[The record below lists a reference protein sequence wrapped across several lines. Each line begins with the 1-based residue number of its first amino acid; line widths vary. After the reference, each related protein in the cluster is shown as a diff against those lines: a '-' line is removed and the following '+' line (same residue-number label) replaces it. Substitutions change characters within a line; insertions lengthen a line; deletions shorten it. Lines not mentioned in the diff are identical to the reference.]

1 MKASFDQEIVRKNVE
16 LLWEES
22 GFNANR
28 FATECN
34 IDVSNFR
41 KKIAGKLPW
50 TLNDVDKFISA
61 LNVRRGWLMEGTGE
75 KFKAPKEFI
84 EQVRRDNPKQPSK
97 GKENEGIPLI
107 PTNAMAGSLNGADYQ
122 FMPYDVET
130 YFVVPTF
137 AKSDFCIR
145 VEGNSMEPTY
155 YKGDIIAC
163 KYVPMS
169 GLWFQWGKVYV
180 VATNQGV
187 LVKHIEKGHDQKHVT
202 LVSDNPAYQPFE
214 IPTSDIYSVAI
225 INGLIR
231 VE

>member
-1 MKASFDQEIVRKNVE
+1 MINDFNQKDIDSRIKTLIAESGLTVRK
-16 LLWEES
+16 
-22 GFNANR
+22 
-28 FATECN
+28 FA
-34 IDVSNFR
+34 ISVKLDVSNTT
-41 KKIAGKLPW
+41 KKYNGGLPW
-50 TLNDVDKFISA
+50 TINDVEKLSSA
-61 LNVRRGWLMEGTGE
+61 LNVRKGWLLTGEGE
-75 KFKAPKEFI
+75 KFKAPEEFI

-130 YFVVPTF
+130 YFVIPTF